1 MRAYLLEVRRSVCW
15 GCVGGMVMVKQK
27 GRRPTAK
34 QIASKGKFTVGEKT
48 EPIPAAVWGQLEP
61 LDRVAREMTERW
73 GDTLPSLVTPDLAGK
88 FEAAYEA
95 LKEAIVERDV
105 VRTNKI
111 ATQLMAGWKR
121 MEAEAEGAGHKPL
134 SPHAWCVEMDGG
146 QIVCFARQGCAE
158 LRKRYPQWV
167 VYSFEDAAC
176 VLKQH
181 FSEAFLQK
189 AFEAFPNAKVTRV
202 VDGHGNDNIEDD
214 IPW

>member
-1 MRAYLLEVRRSVCW
+1 
-15 GCVGGMVMVKQK
+15 MVKRK

-34 QIASKGKFTVGEKT
+34 QIASKGKFTVGERT

-73 GDTLPSLVTPDLAGK
+73 GDTLPSLVTPELAGK

-95 LKEAIVERDV
+95 LKQAVVDCDV

-158 LRKRYPQWV
+158 LRKRYPEWV

-181 FSEAFLQK
+181 FSEAFLRK
-189 AFEAFPNAKVTRV
+189 AFETFPNAKVTRV
-202 VDGHGNDNIEDD
+202 VDESGNGNIEDD

>member
-1 MRAYLLEVRRSVCW
+1 
-15 GCVGGMVMVKQK
+15 
-27 GRRPTAK
+27 
-34 QIASKGKFTVGEKT
+34 
-48 EPIPAAVWGQLEP
+48 
-61 LDRVAREMTERW
+61 
-73 GDTLPSLVTPDLAGK
+73 
-88 FEAAYEA
+88 
-95 LKEAIVERDV
+95 VERDV

-134 SPHAWCVEMDGG
+134 SPHAWCVELDGG

-176 VLKQH
+176 ILKQH

-189 AFEAFPNAKVTRV
+189 AFETFPHAKVTRV
-202 VDGHGNDNIEDD
+202 VDGHGNDSIEDD

>member
-1 MRAYLLEVRRSVCW
+1 
-15 GCVGGMVMVKQK
+15 MVKHK

-34 QIASKGKFTVGEKT
+34 QIASKGKFTFGERT

-95 LKEAIVERDV
+95 LKEAVVERDV

-134 SPHAWCVEMDGG
+134 SPHAWCVEVDGG
-146 QIVCFARQGCAE
+146 KIVCFARQGCAE
-158 LRKRYPQWV
+158 LRKLYPEWV

-176 VLKQH
+176 ILKQH

-189 AFEAFPNAKVTRV
+189 AFETFPHAKVTRV
-202 VDGHGNDNIEDD
+202 VDGDGNNNIEDD